1 MVRLR
6 SIDHMNTQN
15 IIGYISG
22 QDVMHEVYNEADY
35 NRCEDLIFR
44 TGRYIAV
51 KFGGTAEYRVCR
63 FKNI

>member
-1 MVRLR
+1 
-6 SIDHMNTQN
+6 MNTQN